1 MGCQV
6 TEDDYVMANAAYEA
20 CGDEMDKD
28 LFCRLYKT
36 KPLELVHALA
46 GRVFEME
53 RQHAYL
59 RDEMRIV
66 GESLVKAAEGVRRY
80 EEGSDLRLD
89 KLAIRLMGERN
100 YLEKKLS
107 EEDVTLTKADREK
120 LTIKL

>member
-1 MGCQV
+1 MGCPV
-6 TEDDYVMANAAYEA
+6 TEVDYVMANAAYEA
-20 CGDEMDKD
+20 CGNDMDKD
-28 LFCRLYKT
+28 TFCRLYKT
-36 KPLELVHALA
+36 KPLDLVHALA
-46 GRVFEME
+46 SRVFELE